1 MTSIMRCIV
10 SILSFSILLSGAVV
24 AARRAPL
31 FKTREAIKEQYIVVL
46 KRNAVLPSVL
56 QSLHEES
63 RLKSITFNN
72 PLKEYN
78 RVLTGFAISLSKEAL
93 AVVRAHPSVK
103 YVEEDGLAHTT
114 EIWGLDRINQRDL
127 PLDDSYTPVGNG
139 SGVNVYVLDT
149 GIRTTHEDFEG
160 RAEFVYDA
168 MNYAIGNDGDC
179 QGHGTHCAGTIAGK
193 RYGVAKAAKVYAVR
207 VLGCYGSGSWSA
219 VIDGM
224 DWVAVNGIRPA
235 VASMSLGGGGLRSVD
250 ESLGNLHRAGVT
262 VVVAAGNSDYD
273 ACRASPARAPEAI
286 TVGAIQDDDARVY
299 FSNWGACVDIF
310 APGHRI
316 LSADYRS
323 DDGYRSLSGTSMACP
338 HVAGV
343 VAVHLGLNPDLSPN
357 EVRDVILETASRD
370 KVTELHDSENLLLYV
385 PNES

>member
-1 MTSIMRCIV
+1 MTSAMRGIIFILAI
-10 SILSFSILLSGAVV
+10 SILVSGVV
-24 AARRAPL
+24 ARRASL
-31 FKTREAIKEQYIVVL
+31 FRTKDAIKGQYIVVL
-46 KRNAVLPSVL
+46 KKNAVIPSVL
-56 QSLHEES
+56 QSLREES
-63 RLKSITFNN
+63 QLKRVPFSN

-78 RVLTGFAISLSKEAL
+78 RVLNGFAISLSKETL
-93 AVVRAHPSVK
+93 AAVRAHPSVR
-103 YVEEDGLAHTT
+103 YVEEDGVAYAS

-127 PLDDSYTPVGNG
+127 PFDDSYTPAGNG

-160 RAEFVYDA
+160 RAEFSYDA

-193 RYGVAKAAKVYAVR
+193 RYGVAKAARVYAVR
-207 VLGCYGSGSWSA
+207 VLGCYGYGSWSA
-219 VIDGM
+219 IIDGM
-224 DWVAVNGIRPA
+224 DWVASNGIRPA
-235 VASMSLGGGGLRSVD
+235 VASMSLGGGGLRAVD

-262 VVVAAGNSDYD
+262 VVVAAGNSDLD
-273 ACRASPARAPEAI
+273 ACTSSPARAPEAI

-310 APGHRI
+310 APGRGI

-323 DDGYRSLSGTSMACP
+323 DDSYRSLSGTSMACP

-343 VAVHLGLNPDLSPN
+343 AAIHLGLNPNLSPDS
-357 EVRDVILETASRD
+357 VRDVILESASRD